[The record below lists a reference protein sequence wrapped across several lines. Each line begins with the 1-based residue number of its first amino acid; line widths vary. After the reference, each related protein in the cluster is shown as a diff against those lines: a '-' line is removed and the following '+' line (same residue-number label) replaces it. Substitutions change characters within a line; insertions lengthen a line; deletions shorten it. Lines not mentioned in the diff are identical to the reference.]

1 MTEILLVAS
10 LEFSTLN
17 RSEQMPLFAEWCE
30 YDSTVSEKKRLLRLR
45 EKAGG
50 RTTVANT
57 LASIMRSHYD
67 DATRIAQDVSELG
80 YAKAAA
86 LLSERMPRSA
96 TARSGELG
104 EILATELVE
113 ENLGYRVPV
122 RRLRYKDGREMAL
135 RGDDFIGVQNAAGQA
150 LKYAKGES
158 KSRKTLSQDAITDAR
173 AVLARD
179 QGRPTPISILF
190 VADHLMDLGGEEEKL
205 GRAIRNEVAT
215 RAVTSDRIEHIL
227 FTISGNPTP
236 KALLDDFEA
245 TSGDRPHAVIHLEVP
260 DHQDFIQA
268 SFEKALKLGND

>member
-1 MTEILLVAS
+1 
-10 LEFSTLN
+10 
-17 RSEQMPLFAEWCE
+17 MPLFAEWCE
-30 YDSTVSEKKRLLRLR
+30 YVSTVSEKKRLLRLR
-45 EKAGG
+45 EKAGA
-50 RTTVANT
+50 RATIENT
-57 LASIMRSHYD
+57 LASVMRSHYD
-67 DATRIAQDVSELG
+67 DATRIAQDVSDLG

-113 ENLGYRVPV
+113 EKLGYRVPI

-135 RGDDFIGVQNAAGQA
+135 RGDDFIGLQNTAGEA

-158 KSRKTLSQDAITDAR
+158 KSRKTLAQDAINDAR

-190 VADHLMDLGGEEEKL
+190 VADRLMDLGGEEEKL

-215 RAVTSDRIEHIL
+215 RAVTPDRIEHIL
-227 FTISGNPTP
+227 FTVSGNATP
-236 KALLDDFEA
+236 QALLDDFEA
-245 TSGDRPHAVIHLEVP
+245 TSSDRPHAVIHLEVP

-268 SFEKALKLGND
+268 SFERALKLGND